1 MNKYL
6 YHRNNLYTIIK
17 EQANN
22 YNLERFNK
30 ISVEKHLT
38 PINFKIESSNNYYMF
53 GGYNKKG
60 IVKNNILFNKSQ
72 RDYIIMDTFNVID
85 NILIILNNNNI
96 LYSSFCNNND
106 FNNYKYYYKMNHTTD
121 NIRSIKARQAERR
134 AAAMVFNGV
143 ENSEDI
149 DAIYNN
155 AISNNLQD
163 YTEMLSDIETQP
175 NKEDIYAFLRDNGD
189 NEALR
194 EWTYEPSSG
203 SDSDSDSY
211 SDFGGF
217 EIQNSEENNPTL
229 NTTQQEEILLLKP
242 LLKRDGMRPKWYF
255 TKDEYN
261 IGIMIT
267 KICNNNHQS
276 YILGLEQL
284 FNKSRAKAIL
294 NKIIS

>member
-1 MNKYL
+1 
-6 YHRNNLYTIIK
+6 
-17 EQANN
+17 
-22 YNLERFNK
+22 
-30 ISVEKHLT
+30 
-38 PINFKIESSNNYYMF
+38 
-53 GGYNKKG
+53 
-60 IVKNNILFNKSQ
+60 
-72 RDYIIMDTFNVID
+72 
-85 NILIILNNNNI
+85 
-96 LYSSFCNNND
+96 
-106 FNNYKYYYKMNHTTD
+106 MNHITD

-163 YTEMLSDIETQP
+163 YSEILSEIETQP
-175 NKEDIYAFLRDNGD
+175 NKEDIYAFLRVNGD
-189 NEALR
+189 NEILR
-194 EWTYEPSSG
+194 EWTYEPSSDSD

-211 SDFGGF
+211 SGFGGF
-217 EIQNSEENNPTL
+217 EYIQNLQEDQPILTEK
-229 NTTQQEEILLLKP
+229 QREEILLLKP

-267 KICNNNHQS
+267 KICNNNYQS

>member
-1 MNKYL
+1 
-6 YHRNNLYTIIK
+6 
-17 EQANN
+17 
-22 YNLERFNK
+22 
-30 ISVEKHLT
+30 
-38 PINFKIESSNNYYMF
+38 
-53 GGYNKKG
+53 
-60 IVKNNILFNKSQ
+60 
-72 RDYIIMDTFNVID
+72 
-85 NILIILNNNNI
+85 
-96 LYSSFCNNND
+96 
-106 FNNYKYYYKMNHTTD
+106 MNHTTD
-121 NIRSIKARQAERR
+121 NIRAIKARQAERR
-134 AAAMVFNGV
+134 AAAMLFNGV
-143 ENSEDI
+143 ENPEDI

-163 YTEMLSDIETQP
+163 YTEMLSEIETQP
-175 NKEDIYAFLRDNGD
+175 NKEDIYAFLRVNGD
-189 NEALR
+189 NDILR

-203 SDSDSDSY
+203 SDSDSDSN

-217 EIQNSEENNPTL
+217 EIQNNEEDKPTL
-229 NTTQQEEILLLKP
+229 NTTQQEEILLLKS

-267 KICNNNHQS
+267 KICNNNYQS